1 MCVCV
6 CVLYEHKKYIKSVR
20 LFLYTYKR
28 LVYLILTQQLRLP
41 LSQLPHQH
49 LERALL
55 FSELLHFS
63 VHLRLELLSLAHRS
77 HKRVHSVL

>member
-6 CVLYEHKKYIKSVR
+6 CMNTKNTSKSVR
-20 LFLYTYKR
+20 LFLYTYER